1 MKFKFKLIPF
11 LLSLLIVVGVTFG
24 ICWYSYHDY
33 PLNKFSFYEEYFHLE
48 DYAEYETTELIE
60 NAVKFQYEGYKKASS
75 TVSVINNEE
84 NGVTYKDGTIN
95 VPNYF
100 DIDIY
105 ITVVDNE
112 GEKTYSYYFYFYN
125 VNYQNSTLVPN
136 EDIAIILVN
145 GIGEGTDVEEDEDK
159 YGNALLDEAIENL
172 GDEDTT
178 NNPSY
183 NSLAAFGYTGIAES
197 VDTSRIYPIYD
208 NGFTGDPD
216 VEEGSEHYVWRC
228 APRLDYSHAEI
239 YNEDTLEDGEATFAI
254 IKLDDTNEELCRGTI
269 TGVDKISETSFDAGY
284 SSIPTNSYYSSVVL
298 PRVLLH
304 GGIAFVISA
313 VIAFLFYLLWLDP
326 KEQVKTTNTKNN
338 KKKNKR

>member
-1 MKFKFKLIPF
+1 MKLKFKLIPF

-33 PLNKFSFYEEYFHLE
+33 PLNQYSFYEEYFHLN
-48 DYAEYETTELIE
+48 DYQEHSSEELIG
-60 NAVKFQYEGYKKASS
+60 NAVKFQYEGDKKASS
-75 TVSVINNEE
+75 TVSVINNDE
-84 NGVTYKDGTIN
+84 NGVTYKDGTIS

-105 ITVVDNE
+105 LTVIDNE

-125 VNYQNSTLVPN
+125 VNYQSSTLIPDKEIGIVV
-136 EDIAIILVN
+136 VN
-145 GIGEGTDVEEDEDK
+145 GIGEGTDVEEDEEQ
-159 YGNALLDEAIENL
+159 YGNALLDSAIEKL

-183 NSLAAFGYTGIAES
+183 NALAPHGYSANET
-197 VDTSRIYPIYD
+197 RIYPIYD
-208 NGFTGDPD
+208 TGFSNDPN

-228 APRLDYSHAEI
+228 APRLDHTHTEI
-239 YNEDTLEDGEATFAI
+239 YNEDTLKDGEATFAI
-254 IKLDDTNEELCRGTI
+254 VKLGKKVTELCRGTI
-269 TGVDKISETSFDAGY
+269 TDIDTIDETVFDAGC
-284 SSIPTNSYYSSVVL
+284 SGNVHNSYYASVAF
-298 PRVLLH
+298 PKVLLH

-326 KEQVKTTNTKNN
+326 NETKVANNN
-338 KKKNKR
+338 KKNYKPKNKQKR